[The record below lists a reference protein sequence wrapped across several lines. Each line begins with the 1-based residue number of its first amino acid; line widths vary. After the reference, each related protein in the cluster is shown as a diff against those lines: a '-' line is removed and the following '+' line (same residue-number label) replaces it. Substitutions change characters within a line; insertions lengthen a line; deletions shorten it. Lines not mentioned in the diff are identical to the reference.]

1 MVECDRLGEGRG
13 RVTDRST
20 EVVTEDRA
28 GKALRYLALTDQE
41 SANAKVAVARAE
53 YYCEL
58 VRAQVMLEQKEGS
71 VAHKEAI
78 AEVDPR
84 TQKAEEARFKAIG
97 AYEYVKAKRAT
108 EVWVIDMWR
117 SLNAGRRQGNIT

>member
-1 MVECDRLGEGRG
+1 M
-13 RVTDRST
+13 TDRST

-41 SANAKVAVARAE
+41 SADAKVAVAKAE

-71 VAHKEAI
+71 IAHKEAI
-78 AEVDPR
+78 AEVDER
-84 TQKAEEARFKAIG
+84 TQKAEDARMKAIG
-97 AYEYVKAKRAT
+97 AFEYLKAKRAT
-108 EVWVIDMWR
+108 EIWVIEMWR
-117 SLNAGRRQGNIT
+117 SLNSNRRQGNV